1 MTSVIIR
8 YSSLAEKQAIYT
20 FAVYKKFLSSTNH
33 WIATEIQYRQEG
45 RRENYLYS
53 RRSVLVVPETAAIL
67 ICLLPHYPSWI
78 TTALVL
84 LSICSGLELLSYFIS
99 LFLAQMNGMAIL

>member
-1 MTSVIIR
+1 MEIIC
-8 YSSLAEKQAIYT
+8 
-20 FAVYKKFLSSTNH
+20 
-33 WIATEIQYRQEG
+33 
-45 RRENYLYS
+45 S

-84 LSICSGLELLSYFIS
+84 LSMCSGLELLSYFIS
-99 LFLAQMNGMAIL
+99 SFPAQMNGMAIL